1 MTTDFEAIERDL
13 TIALGR
19 RLETRRRTNRR
30 IRTALLTVAVAGAFS
45 TAAIASGIAGDLQLD
60 PTKWSILG
68 GGDVD
73 GGSGAYVH
81 AQNREDGSNATFMVE
96 HDAALA
102 PYQAFV
108 LHEKT
113 LAAAQASS
121 PVPVRVEPGELCS
134 AAAVTRAEQVALAT
148 LGATFAPGTSADAS
162 KQAIDDAT
170 QAAFT
175 SSPCRGLEY
184 AGEQARLVYAG
195 AQPRT
200 KLMPGAR

>member
-102 PYQAFV
+102 PYQAFL
-108 LHEKT
+108 LHQKT
-113 LAAAQASS
+113 VAAAQASS

-134 AAAVTRAEQVALAT
+134 AAAQGPSRSPSRHSARRSPRAPVPT
-148 LGATFAPGTSADAS
+148 LPSRRSTMRRRRRSRARRAGASS
-162 KQAIDDAT
+162 T
-170 QAAFT
+170 QASRRVWSTLA
-175 SSPCRGLEY
+175 CNRG
-184 AGEQARLVYAG
+184 RS
-195 AQPRT
+195 
-200 KLMPGAR
+200 